1 MATRVGKAGQG
12 TALSAEP
19 SGGPGGQLG
28 IRDAPPTA
36 RAGASVRLDRR
47 QRSPGLHF
55 GVNGR
60 HLLICLVRLLVRLR
74 VVPLLLLV
82 SRERLLLG
90 RAVLL
95 YLEHKV
101 NNYSPIEKVNFRD
114 CLRDSLHVS
123 PTLPL

>member
-1 MATRVGKAGQG
+1 M
-12 TALSAEP
+12 
-19 SGGPGGQLG
+19 
-28 IRDAPPTA
+28 
-36 RAGASVRLDRR
+36 RLDRR

-60 HLLICLVRLLVRLR
+60 HLLICLVQLLVRLR

-82 SRERLLLG
+82 FRERLLLG

-101 NNYSPIEKVNFRD
+101 NNYSPNKKGEFQGLSEGFTS
-114 CLRDSLHVS
+114 CLSHSPSL
-123 PTLPL
+123 TLPPDPEKPHLEQSNSMQAQLGSRL